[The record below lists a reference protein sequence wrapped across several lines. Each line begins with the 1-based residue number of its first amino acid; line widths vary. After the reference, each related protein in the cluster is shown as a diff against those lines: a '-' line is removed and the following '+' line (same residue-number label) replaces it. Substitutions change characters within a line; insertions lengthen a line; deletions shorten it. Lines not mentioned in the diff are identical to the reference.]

1 VIANPKPQETV
12 WAPDGESAIVQ
23 RNAGRPDFVAVA
35 ITDFLELERRV
46 LRVCLQQS
54 ELLICPLPHLRRQ
67 YPKGAP
73 KIRAC
78 TVLPVSH

>member
-1 VIANPKPQETV
+1 M
-12 WAPDGESAIVQ
+12 
-23 RNAGRPDFVAVA
+23 A
-35 ITDFLELERRV
+35 ITNFLELERRV